1 MAFGIDSQSRRLHVS
16 DARVFGW
23 DNSQIGNK
31 DRRKDRM
38 PRIYRPMKRGNDG
51 LPLTGTQSKELGV
64 RVPPNERADIDV
76 ADHGI
81 VTLNRRGMSVAA
93 DWRLLQPHLIPKRL
107 NDVCY
112 GASGP
117 NSLSI
122 YRHGEGDFEEGPVN
136 ETLSL
141 ALKDG
146 SSRHAN
152 VVPVSE
158 TQIDEFLSQLAAT
171 RPHWIDEE
179 PQ

>member
-1 MAFGIDSQSRRLHVS
+1 
-16 DARVFGW
+16 
-23 DNSQIGNK
+23 
-31 DRRKDRM
+31 
-38 PRIYRPMKRGNDG
+38 MKRDDDG
-51 LPLTGTQSKELGV
+51 LPHTGTQSKELGV
-64 RVPPNERADIDV
+64 RVPPNEHADIDLTE
-76 ADHGI
+76 HGI

-93 DWRLLQPHLIPKRL
+93 DWRLLLPYHIPKRL
-107 NDVCY
+107 KEVCY
-112 GASGP
+112 GALGP

-152 VVPVSE
+152 VIPVSE
-158 TQIDEFLSQLAAT
+158 TQIDEFQSQLAAT
-171 RPHWIDEE
+171 RPLWIDEE